1 MKEAI
6 LKDQKEAV
14 GGDSKDFRIGTNL

>member
-6 LKDQKEAV
+6 LKVD
-14 GGDSKDFRIGTNL
+14 L